1 MAVGEVGAVT
11 MATVALNDWGGLRA
25 PLAEARLKNLRC
37 RLKKI
42 PRLELKWW
50 CERAGLESESHFGQV
65 RTADS
70 FSYAELMQIE
80 KTQKMVER
88 MSNRLKTG
96 VVV

>member
-1 MAVGEVGAVT
+1 
-11 MATVALNDWGGLRA
+11 MATVVLNDWGGLRA
-25 PLAEARLKNLRC
+25 PLAVAHIENLRC
-37 RLKKI
+37 RLAKI
-42 PRLELKWW
+42 TPSELKWW
-50 CERAGLESESHFGQV
+50 CERSGLESESRFGQV